1 MIGIDI
7 IEIERIQKAIDRTPS
22 FLDKAFT
29 EYEREYYEKNGRQ
42 TKTLAG
48 IFCAK
53 EAAVKALKTGFNGIS
68 LMDIE
73 VRHTKSGS
81 PYLNFFG
88 KALEIIKDKQ
98 AELSISHSQKYA
110 VAVCLIQ

>member
-22 FLDKAFT
+22 FLDKAF
-29 EYEREYYEKNGRQ
+29 REYYEKNGRQ